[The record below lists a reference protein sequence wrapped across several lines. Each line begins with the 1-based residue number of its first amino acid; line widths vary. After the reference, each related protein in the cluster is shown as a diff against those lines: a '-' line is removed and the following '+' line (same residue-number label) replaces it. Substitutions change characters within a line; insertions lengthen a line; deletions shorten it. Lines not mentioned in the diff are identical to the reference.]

1 LPSEALAQEGGDF
14 MSFRDKMM
22 DYLGKDRRRSI
33 RVEELDETIYVS
45 PISVL
50 EYGKIKT
57 ISGNDPGAQNV
68 WTVIE
73 KAEDEAGNKLLSA
86 EDKPFVEKMPM
97 LTITKIANLAMG
109 VEDIETVK
117 KSSEKTPS

>member
-1 LPSEALAQEGGDF
+1 
-14 MSFRDKMM
+14 MTFRDKMM
-22 DYLGKDRRRSI
+22 DYLQKDRRKSI
-33 RVEELDETIYVS
+33 RVEELDEIIYVS